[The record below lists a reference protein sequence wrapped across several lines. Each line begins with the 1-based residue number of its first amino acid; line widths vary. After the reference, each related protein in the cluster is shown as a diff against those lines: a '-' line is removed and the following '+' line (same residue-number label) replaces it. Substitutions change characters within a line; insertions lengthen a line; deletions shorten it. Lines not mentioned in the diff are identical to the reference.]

1 MKLLVVNL
9 QDPSQT
15 TYRNPKNI
23 GVFMWGRRLSNYPMF
38 SVDENGTM
46 NPITITTG
54 YGADCNVITEQV
66 LEQLK

>member
-15 TYRNPKNI
+15 KYRNPKDI
-23 GVFMWGRRLSNYPMF
+23 GVFMLGRRLSNYPMF

-46 NPITITTG
+46 NPITITTC
-54 YGADCNVITEQV
+54 YNDVIELQKQV

>member
-15 TYRNPKNI
+15 KYHNPKNI
-23 GVFMWGRRLSNYPMF
+23 SSFMWGRRLSNYPMF
-38 SVDENGTM
+38 SIDENGTM
-46 NPITITTG
+46 NPIAITTG
-54 YGADCNVITEQV
+54 DVIELQEQV

>member
-15 TYRNPKNI
+15 TYRNPKDI

-46 NPITITTG
+46 NPIVLNS
-54 YGADCNVITEQV
+54 ADCNVITEQV

>member
-15 TYRNPKNI
+15 KYRNPKDI
-23 GVFMWGRRLSNYPMF
+23 GVFMLGRRLSNYPMF

-54 YGADCNVITEQV
+54 DVIELQEQV